1 MFVVEALGAVCS
13 VNGLLVLLIPERP
26 TVVCLVLLELLAHL
40 RRERVV
46 KLLVRA
52 GLGSL
57 LGHH

>member
-1 MFVVEALGAVCS
+1 M
-13 VNGLLVLLIPERP
+13 NGLLVLLIPERP